1 MPGVNDVDLEAI
13 ADFIK
18 SLNPEIPWH
27 LTRFFPQFKMQNV
40 PPTPVS
46 LLIRARQ
53 MALEKGLKY
62 VYLGNVNLPGMENT
76 VCPRCGNLL
85 IERKGLFTVENYV
98 EQGSCPA
105 AAIKYMEDLEV
116 EGETEAYFTTHLEY
130 FYRFVPRN
138 ILGFLLGKYIP
149 FFSHAWNF
157 QLGPLALDLALW
169 RLNSTFL
176 WV

>member
-1 MPGVNDVDLEAI
+1 
-13 ADFIK
+13 
-18 SLNPEIPWH
+18 
-27 LTRFFPQFKMQNV
+27 MQNV

-98 EQGSCPA
+98 EQGSCPRCGNK
-105 AAIKYMEDLEV
+105 IYGDLEV

-130 FYRFVPRN
+130 FYRFVSRN
-138 ILGFLLGKYIP
+138 IPRILAWEVHS
-149 FFSHAWNF
+149 FFNHAWNF
-157 QLGPLALDLALW
+157 QLDLWLLTWALW

>member
-1 MPGVNDVDLEAI
+1 LTSFVLTLRASLGNIERAVCCGKHVEIVTNVMPGVNDVDLEAI

-46 LLIRARQ
+46 LLTRARQ

-62 VYLGNVNLPGMENT
+62 VYLENT
-76 VCPRCGNLL
+76 VCPRCGNLFCSQL
-85 IERKGLFTVENYV
+85 KTMLSKAAV
-98 EQGSCPA
+98 PA

-116 EGETEAYFTTHLEY
+116 EGETEAYFSSSWDLW
-130 FYRFVPRN
+130 
-138 ILGFLLGKYIP
+138 LLT
-149 FFSHAWNF
+149 W
-157 QLGPLALDLALW
+157 ALW

>member
-1 MPGVNDVDLEAI
+1 VILGNIERAVSSGKHVEIVTNVMPGVNDVDLEAI

-98 EQGSCPA
+98 EQGSCPRCGNK
-105 AAIKYMEDLEV
+105 IY
-116 EGETEAYFTTHLEY
+116 G
-130 FYRFVPRN
+130 RF
-138 ILGFLLGKYIP
+138 GG
-149 FFSHAWNF
+149 
-157 QLGPLALDLALW
+157 
-169 RLNSTFL
+169 
-176 WV
+176 